1 MSEDK
6 KPAPK
11 ATKKPSPKVSM
22 TAEQAKE
29 LGLDPFP
36 YGGK

>member
-1 MSEDK
+1 MSDQK

-11 ATKKPSPKVSM
+11 ATKTPKVSM
-22 TAEQAKE
+22 TAAEAKK